1 MQPNGEAFDH
11 PIDKCSV
18 EFKTDLF
25 KLEGVQYPQRS
36 QALGPRKAETEGE
49 ITDLRMLY
57 FNFTR
62 FG

>member
-1 MQPNGEAFDH
+1 MERRS
-11 PIDKCSV
+11 IILWVKCSV

-49 ITDLRMLY
+49 IIDLQLLY
-57 FNFTR
+57 FDLI
-62 FG
+62 

>member
-18 EFKTDLF
+18 ELKTNLF
-25 KLEGVQYPQRS
+25 KLEGVQYPQHS

-49 ITDLRMLY
+49 IIDLRLL
-57 FNFTR
+57 
-62 FG
+62 